1 MLHSTSTTIF
11 SRLLRNRLAC
21 VALMI
26 LIALIT
32 AAVMAPWLAPHD
44 PYAMR
49 GESMLAAPGPDHW
62 LGGDQLGRD
71 ILSRLMHGARISFT
85 VGVVSVA
92 IALTAGTLLGTL
104 AGYFGGWL
112 DLLISRFVDMLF
124 AIPDILFALAIMA
137 VIGPATGNV
146 MIAIGIVYTPIFARI
161 ARASALELRHALY
174 VEAAR
179 SMGAGHGAILI
190 RHILPGMLSPLI
202 VQITLSLAFA
212 MLAEAALSFLGLGVE
227 PDTPSWGIMLN
238 QGKDLMEQAWWAA
251 VFPGVA
257 ITLAVFSFNALGD
270 GLRDAL
276 DPKIMHH
283 D

>member
-1 MLHSTSTTIF
+1 MALSKF
-11 SRLLRNRLAC
+11 SQFTARLLKNRLA
-21 VALMI
+21 
-26 LIALIT
+26 LIALLILAMLLT
-32 AAVMAPWLAPHD
+32 MAVCAPWLAPHD
-44 PYAMR
+44 PYTMR
-49 GESMLAAPGPDHW
+49 GESMLAPPGPAHW

-71 ILSRLMHGARISFT
+71 VLSRLLHGARISFT
-85 VGVVSVA
+85 VGISAVS
-92 IALTAGTLLGTL
+92 IALVAGTLLGTL

-112 DLLISRFVDMLF
+112 DMILSRIVDILF
-124 AIPDILFALAIMA
+124 SIPDILFALAIMA
-137 VIGPATGNV
+137 VIGPTTGNV
-146 MIAIGIVYTPIFARI
+146 MVAIGIVYTPIFARI

-179 SMGAGHGAILI
+179 SMGAGHGSILL
-190 RHILPGMLSPLI
+190 RHILPGMASPLI

-238 QGKDLMEQAWWAA
+238 QGKDLMEQAWWVA
-251 VFPGVA
+251 VFPGIA

-276 DPKIMHH
+276 DPKVARHE
-283 D
+283 